1 MGGEAGGR
9 AAAVPAAALEGAGG
23 DVLLLVRIL
32 VECGGRVAAV
42 ALTVP
47 VLGESL
53 LNDVLE
59 AGDAEVEVLV
69 WLAGGIGLA

>member
-9 AAAVPAAALEGAGG
+9 AAAVPAAALKGAGG

-32 VECGGRVAAV
+32 VERGGRVAAE
-42 ALTVP
+42 ALAVP
-47 VLGESL
+47 VMGECL

-59 AGDAEVEVLV
+59 AGDAEV
-69 WLAGGIGLA
+69 

>member
-1 MGGEAGGR
+1 MGGEAGRR
-9 AAAVPAAALEGAGG
+9 AAAVPAAALKGAGG

-32 VECGGRVAAV
+32 VERGRRVAAV
-42 ALTVP
+42 ALAVP

-59 AGDAEVEVLV
+59 TGDAEVEILV